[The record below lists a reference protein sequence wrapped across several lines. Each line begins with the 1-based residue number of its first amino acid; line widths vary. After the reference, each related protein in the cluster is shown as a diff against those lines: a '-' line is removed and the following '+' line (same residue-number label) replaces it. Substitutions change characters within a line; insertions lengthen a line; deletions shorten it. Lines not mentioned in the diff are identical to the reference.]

1 MRIDSPIMS
10 DAIVTGSFS
19 GSFNGQ
25 FTGDVQADTYNLLNK
40 PNILSGSIGDIPGY
54 STFSGS
60 ISTRVNTLESF
71 SSSLDSTFATD
82 AQLSTVSGALAANI
96 SSNDTDITA
105 LQTDSGS
112 FSTRV
117 NTLESFSSSL
127 DSTFATDAQLSNV
140 SGALAA
146 NISSNDTDITALQTD
161 SGSFSTRITTNEG
174 NITDLESWSSSLD
187 STYATDAQLSSVSGA
202 LASSVATNAS
212 NISSNDSDI
221 SALQTD
227 SGSFSTRITNHTSD
241 TANPHSV
248 TATQVNLGNVT
259 NESKATMFTSPTF
272 TGTVA
277 GVTATH
283 VGLGNVT
290 NESKATMFTSPTFT
304 GTVIAPTPSNGDD
317 STKVATTAFVMQ
329 EVSDLIGGAGAA
341 FDTLLEISAS
351 IANGDSDVVALTA
364 TVGGK
369 LQKDQ
374 NLSDLTNTGTAR
386 TNLGVAIGTDVQAYN
401 STLAAVAGSTYT
413 GDNAITTL
421 GTITTGDVSAILPTG
436 TVSGSVQVRAL
447 VEAATDSNVFTDD
460 DHTKLNAIEASADV
474 TDTDNV
480 TAAGA
485 LMDSEVTDLAG
496 VKGVTI
502 STLQAKPS
510 EGAFVDGDKTKLD
523 AIEASADVTDATNV
537 EAAGAL
543 MDSEVT
549 DLAGIKGVT
558 ISTLQVKPL
567 EGAFADGDKTKL
579 DNLYSAS
586 TGSVI
591 SVAGKTGTVTLVKG
605 DVGLGNVTNESKATM
620 FASPTFTGTI
630 AIPNIANLET
640 AVAAN
645 TAKNT
650 NVTTNLSITGT
661 TGARTIE
668 SSDGTNA
675 EIPIATTSVSGVMST
690 TLFDKLDAIE
700 ASADVTD
707 ATNVEAAGALMDSE
721 LTDLAG
727 VKGVTISTLQAKPS
741 EGAFVDGDKTKLDGI
756 ETSADVTDATN
767 VTAAGALMDSEVTDL
782 AGVKG
787 VTISTLQVKPSE
799 GAFVD
804 GDKTKL
810 DTIASSANNY
820 VLPTDLAGDD
830 IDIDTTPLTGATVI
844 SDLDINITTNT
855 SGLVTDAN
863 GTVVTRELTKGDIGL
878 GNVDND
884 STATIQA
891 GTTAANVGLGNV
903 TNESKATMFTSPTF
917 TGTTAAPTPADND
930 NSTKIATTA
939 FVIREVSDLLGGA
952 PAAYDTLLEISA
964 SIANGDSDV
973 VALTSTVGGKLQKDQ
988 NLSDLT
994 NAGTAR
1000 TNLGLAIGTDVQAYN
1015 STLAAVAGST
1025 YSGDDAIVTVGTIG
1039 TGVWQGTAINQTY
1052 LVGQSGT
1059 NTGDQTTITGNA
1071 GSATILANTR
1081 TIGGVSFNGSTSID
1095 LPGVN
1100 TAGNQDTSG
1109 TAAKVTVTDLTN
1121 SAYHP
1126 IVLHNDS
1133 NQLYDDTDHFQFKQT
1148 NSTIAGTTDNQY
1160 TLTLGETANFE
1171 HYLHGGNIDFKSGA
1185 GIGSHDAGLWFY
1197 GNAYYK
1203 LVGSS
1208 GAYVKKISGPS
1219 EVFKIRDQKLDF
1231 SVHTSAGSAGDSM
1244 TLTEV
1249 FSVTAAGNL
1258 SVTGDVVAYSSSD
1271 ERLKDNMI
1279 PLTGA
1284 LGKVNQMGGY
1294 EFDWNDKQDLYAV
1307 GKHSIGVKA
1316 QEIQSQYPD
1325 LVTEREDG
1333 YLAVD
1338 YVKLT
1343 AVLIEAVKELSAKV
1357 DSIKTCTCNN

>member
-767 VTAAGALMDSEVTDL
+767 VEAAGALMDSEVTDL

>member
-82 AQLSTVSGALAANI
+82 AQLSNVSGALAANI